1 MLPYSKVCA
10 AMASLNPLST
20 LCLSYLLLTLFLIV
34 AEQAATSSP
43 KSTKIGQGYRLIS
56 IQDDPNGAITGLLQV
71 KEKNDIYGPDIP
83 LLRFYVK

>member
-1 MLPYSKVCA
+1 
-10 AMASLNPLST
+10 MASLNVLAT
-20 LCLSYLLLTLFLIV
+20 LFLSYLLLTLFLSE
-34 AEQAATSSP
+34 AKHASSSSSP

-71 KEKNDIYGPDIP
+71 KERNNIYGPDIP